1 QCDYLLIHA
10 GDDQQLPPTLTER
23 LCKRFRDHHKSNY
36 RLLVY
41 PGAGHLLEPPYSPHF
56 YATYQALFSH
66 MTVWGGT
73 AKAHNTAQK
82 DAWREILHFF
92 RSKLEGSVQH
102 FQNKL

>member
-1 QCDYLLIHA
+1 MTALNYFQVERGQCDYLLIHA

-56 YATYQALFSH
+56 YATYQALFCKYCPFCSDLL
-66 MTVWGGT
+66 T
-73 AKAHNTAQK
+73 
-82 DAWREILHFF
+82 E
-92 RSKLEGSVQH
+92 
-102 FQNKL
+102 